1 VIAAEGLGRLRDRPA
16 QATLSRLVA
25 REREPSVLLADAFAF
40 YLLGEHANLG
50 QLVEGLVHPD
60 LTRQARAY
68 LTELGAEA
76 APELQPWLRH
86 DQPAIRRAVAEVLGL
101 SGHAA
106 SEAALQP
113 VARGDVN
120 RAVAEA
126 AREAMLRLRA
136 LPQGVRTR

>member
-1 VIAAEGLGRLRDRPA
+1 V
-16 QATLSRLVA
+16 
-25 REREPSVLLADAFAF
+25 
-40 YLLGEHANLG
+40 
-50 QLVEGLVHPD
+50 
-60 LTRQARAY
+60 
-68 LTELGAEA
+68 
-76 APELQPWLRH
+76 APELQSWLRH

-101 SGHAA
+101 SGHTD

-113 VARGDVN
+113 LARGDVN